1 MNIQGIEP
9 QMAEL
14 EAKIIKLIQGAEFGD
29 LPNTLDDVS
38 IFFARGGFSLNDL
51 ATLVAL
57 EERNSEEENNVWLAG
72 VLVKSGRY
80 VDAGK
85 GFVDLKRDH
94 DDVDETIEVEAVVP

>member
-1 MNIQGIEP
+1 MNIQGIES

-14 EAKIIKLIQGAEFGD
+14 EAKIIKMVQETNVDD
-29 LPNTLDDVS
+29 LPNTLDDVT
-38 IFFARGGFSLNDL
+38 IFFSKGGFSLNDI

-72 VLVKSGRY
+72 VLVRSGRY

-85 GFVDLKRDH
+85 GFVDIKRDH